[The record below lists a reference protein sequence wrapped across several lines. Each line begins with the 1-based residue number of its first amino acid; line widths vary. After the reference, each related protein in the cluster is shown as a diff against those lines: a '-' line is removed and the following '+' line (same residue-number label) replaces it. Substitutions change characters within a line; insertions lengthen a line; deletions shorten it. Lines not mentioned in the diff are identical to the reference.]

1 MEYTELVQGMKA
13 PDFEAEISNGGKI
26 RLSEVL
32 SNGNGVILYF
42 YPRDNTPGCTY
53 QSCDFRNNFKIFQEN
68 GWDVFG
74 VSSDSASSHEK
85 FIQRHNLPFDL
96 IVDEDD
102 GFNEQYYN
110 RLRENIM
117 KAPTFQ
123 LANEHQS
130 EIVEEFTT

>member
-1 MEYTELVQGMKA
+1 MTQKFLYIVDHFVPFPTSEYGGIWNVV
-13 PDFEAEISNGGKI
+13 AEHDD
-26 RLSEVL
+26 E
-32 SNGNGVILYF
+32 
-42 YPRDNTPGCTY
+42 C
-53 QSCDFRNNFKIFQEN
+53 
-68 GWDVFG
+68 
-74 VSSDSASSHEK
+74 
-85 FIQRHNLPFDL
+85 FDL
-96 IVDEDD
+96 IVNEDG